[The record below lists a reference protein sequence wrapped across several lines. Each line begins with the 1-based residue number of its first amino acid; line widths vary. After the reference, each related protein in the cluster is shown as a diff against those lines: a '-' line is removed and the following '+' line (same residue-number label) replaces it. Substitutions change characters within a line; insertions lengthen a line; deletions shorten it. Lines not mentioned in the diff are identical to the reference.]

1 MIDYAKRP
9 GHKGRQ
15 NEEIEKMTAAYAPAR
30 LMRLHRLAL
39 GGAAIALLAGCQ
51 PVDFDLRGN
60 FGNAPST
67 AEAAQQATADRPA
80 PDNRGVISY
89 PGYQVAIA
97 ERGDTVIDVANRIGA
112 DPASLARYNGLQ
124 QDDRL
129 RAGEVIALP
138 NRVAEPSPAT
148 GATTGGVD
156 ITTLAGNAIDRAGP
170 ASVQSSTLPAAP
182 TAAEPVRHKVKRG
195 ETAYTI
201 ARLYN
206 VSVRALADWNGL
218 GRDFAVREGQYL
230 LIPVAD
236 ATAPAPVQTAAAAP
250 VATTTPGTGSPTPTP
265 PSASKP
271 LPQDTTPAAS
281 APAAAT
287 AAPNLGSSQTRASAS
302 NARMGFPVQGK
313 IIRDY
318 AKGRNDGIDIQ
329 AAPGTAV
336 KAAAAGTVAAIT
348 SDADQV
354 PIVVVKHP
362 DNLLTVYANVEG
374 ITVKKGDS
382 VSRGQSIAKI
392 RGGTANYVHFEVRKG
407 FDSVDPL
414 PYLQ

>member
-1 MIDYAKRP
+1 
-9 GHKGRQ
+9 
-15 NEEIEKMTAAYAPAR
+15 MTAAIKPDR
-30 LMRLHRLAL
+30 LPRLSRVVLPV
-39 GGAAIALLAGCQ
+39 AATVLLAGCQ
-51 PVDFDLRGN
+51 SPLDFDLRGN

-67 AEAAQQATADRPA
+67 AEAARQATVARPPA
-80 PDNRGVISY
+80 DNRGVISY

-97 ERGDTVIDVANRIGA
+97 ERGDTVQDVALRVGTDAGA
-112 DPASLARYNGLQ
+112 LARYNGLQ
-124 QDDRL
+124 VGDEL

-148 GATTGGVD
+148 GAPDRVD

-170 ASVQSSTLPAAP
+170 GAAPAAQS
-182 TAAEPVRHKVKRG
+182 AAPPAGVEPVRHKVKRG

-218 GRDFAVREGQYL
+218 GRDFGVREGQYL
-230 LIPVAD
+230 LIPVAQPQ
-236 ATAPAPVQTAAAAP
+236 AAPSAPSAQATAAAP
-250 VATTTPGTGSPTPTP
+250 ATTTTTLDTPAPGSGSPTPTP
-265 PSASKP
+265 PSASQP
-271 LPQDTTPAAS
+271 LPQDTQAASEPVKAATPNLGNQQS
-281 APAAAT
+281 APAS
-287 AAPNLGSSQTRASAS
+287 NG
-302 NARMGFPVQGK
+302 NARMAYPVQGK

-336 KAAAAGTVAAIT
+336 KAAASGTVAAIT

-362 DNLLTVYANVEG
+362 DNLLTVYANVEN
-374 ITVKKGDS
+374 IRVKKGDS
-382 VSRGQSIAKI
+382 VSRGQSIAQL

-407 FDSVDPL
+407 FDSVDPT
-414 PYLQ
+414 PYLN